1 MLVCWPVAKTRV
13 PLTGEEGM
21 LRVPAL
27 IFSLA
32 WAVSRRAATSFIGF
46 QISEPRAVAAAPG
59 PPPPLRVKERGVC
72 VCGGGCR
79 LAASGLAS
87 PCRQPVE
94 ANHVLGAKIYSADA
108 QGMKCGAG
116 GGVCMVSSPPYSVLA
131 PSVSVSG
138 GGWRG

>member
-1 MLVCWPVAKTRV
+1 MSQT
-13 PLTGEEGM
+13 
-21 LRVPAL
+21 PAI

-32 WAVSRRAATSFIGF
+32 WAASRRAASSFIGF
-46 QISEPRAVAAAPG
+46 HISEPRAVAAAPG
-59 PPPPLRVKERGVC
+59 PPPPLRVKERGGGV
-72 VCGGGCR
+72 GGCC

-138 GGWRG
+138 GGGGRGREGGEGTTSFIPSALQAE